1 MATPRSLLVS
11 VLEQLDAADLLLCP
25 GDLCAP
31 FMVDELADGFDEL
44 GAVRPGPWIDRETD
58 LPAYTVCG
66 RPPAQAGAALAAL
79 SGDGRELAPDEVTVG
94 VPNDEVVPHLSERLE
109 ERGLAEHEKY
119 KGVTLTDD
127 GILRAR
133 DALQTYCIIERF
145 LANVL
150 DVAEF
155 RAEARELEPV
165 IDDTVAERLD
175 TIIDRNPECPDC
187 FDAETDACC
196 YLDVESETPAD

>member
-1 MATPRSLLVS
+1 MNTADQYLKTIYLLQRRDDEPAAT
-11 VLEQLDAADLLLCP
+11 
-25 GDLCAP
+25 G
-31 FMVDELADGFDEL
+31 
-44 GAVRPGPWIDRETD
+44 
-58 LPAYTVCG
+58 
-66 RPPAQAGAALAAL
+66 ALASAL
-79 SGDGRELAPDEVTVG
+79 DVSPASANEMIGK
-94 VPNDEVVPHLSERLE
+94 LE

-119 KGVTLTDD
+119 KGVTLTDE

-133 DALQTYCIIERF
+133 DTLQTYCIIQRF

-196 YLDVESETPAD
+196 YLDVEAETPAD

>member
-1 MATPRSLLVS
+1 MNTADQYLKAIYLLQRMDDGPAATG
-11 VLEQLDAADLLLCP
+11 A
-25 GDLCAP
+25 
-31 FMVDELADGFDEL
+31 LADSL
-44 GAVRPGPWIDRETD
+44 SVS
-58 LPAYTVCG
+58 PASANEMIG
-66 RPPAQAGAALAAL
+66 K
-79 SGDGRELAPDEVTVG
+79 
-94 VPNDEVVPHLSERLE
+94 LE
-109 ERGLAEHEKY
+109 DRGLAEHEKY
-119 KGVTLTDD
+119 KGVRLTDD
-127 GILRAR
+127 GIVRAR
-133 DALQTYCIIERF
+133 EALQTYCIIERF

-196 YLDVESETPAD
+196 YLEVESETPAD